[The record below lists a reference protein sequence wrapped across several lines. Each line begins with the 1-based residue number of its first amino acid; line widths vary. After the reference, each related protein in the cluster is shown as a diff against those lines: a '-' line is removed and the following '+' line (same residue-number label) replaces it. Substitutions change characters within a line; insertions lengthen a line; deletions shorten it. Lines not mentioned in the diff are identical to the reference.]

1 MKITDVSIQRPML
14 VAVLVTVLLILGG
27 VSLSRLAIDLWPE
40 MNLPV
45 AAVVTEYPGAG
56 PEEVEQQVTR
66 PLESILAT
74 VSNLDTI
81 QSTSSTGTSTI
92 VLMFDWGTDMN
103 YAALQIRE
111 KVDIIRQ
118 YLPSGVKT
126 PMTFKMDPNMMPI
139 MQLALSSED
148 PRQLKQLTD
157 DVIQPRLERVG
168 GVASVWS
175 AGGVEREIRVLVDPE
190 RLAGYGLTLNSLT
203 QALSAENLNVSG
215 GTVQEGTKDLLVRVT
230 GEFRDLDQVRR
241 VVVGAPGGHPVHLG
255 DVARVE
261 DGHKKITQFSRVD
274 GRPGLSVY
282 IQKQSGA
289 NTVQVARA
297 VHKALDELKKEL
309 PGVRFDVVMDQSEF
323 IERSINHVVKE
334 ILVGGF
340 LAMLVM
346 WIFLRNLR
354 STLIISTSIPISI
367 IGTFVLIYFN
377 DMTLN
382 LITMGGLALGVG
394 LIVDDAIVVLENIYR
409 HRQLGYGLVE
419 AARVGTGEVGG
430 AVIASTL
437 TTMAVFLPVVFVK
450 GLAAQLFTPLAL
462 TVSFAIFTSLV
473 VALTLVPLMASRWLH
488 LEEDPAVPV
497 PEGSASPGGSAPGE
511 RGWRKLY
518 KLSERW
524 FNNLN
529 NAYRRLLE
537 WALNHRRRV
546 IIIVSALFVLSLA
559 AFPLVGFEFM
569 PSMDQG
575 QVSITV
581 EMPRGTSLEET
592 NRVAGRIE
600 KMVQD
605 PWVESIFTGVGFTGT
620 QGMWGESNTDVA
632 QIILQLVDKSRRS
645 VTAEEVAEI
654 LRQRLKNIPGAKIKV
669 SAVEEGGGMM
679 GGSAPVQIQ
688 VRGDDMATLTRL
700 GDRVAEVVRRVPGT
714 REVTS
719 SLQEG
724 RPEVQVLVHRDR
736 AAACGLSPAEVAST
750 VRTAVEGTVATRYRT
765 GGEEVDIR
773 VQLRDGAV
781 TRLPDLSTLTILSPT
796 GASVPLSQVAEIV
809 ETRGPH
815 AINRQDQTRLVT
827 VTAQL
832 AGRDLGSVIKD
843 IQAGLKGLSL
853 PPGYT
858 VEFGGEQEQMA
869 ETFGDLS
876 LALVLAVVLVYLV
889 MVAQF
894 ESALYPFIIMFSVP
908 VTMVGVTFS
917 LLVTGRTF
925 SVPAFIGLIMLVG
938 IVVKNAIVFVDYVNI
953 LRRRGLERREA
964 ILKAGPTRL
973 RPILM
978 TALTAILAM
987 LPMTLGIGEGS
998 EGQAPM
1004 ATVVA
1009 GGLAFSTL
1017 ITLVLVPVIYTIL
1030 DDWKERWQARWAGRR
1045 TARLEAVN
1053 GG

>member
-81 QSTSSTGTSTI
+81 RSTSSMGVSTI

-111 KVDIIRQ
+111 KVDLIRQ
-118 YLPSGVKT
+118 YLPSGAKA
-126 PMTFKMDPNMMPI
+126 PMTVKMDPNMMPI
-139 MQLALSSED
+139 MQLALSAADARE
-148 PRQLKQLTD
+148 LKQITD
-157 DVIQPRLERVG
+157 DIIQPRLERVG

-175 AGGVEREIRVLVDPE
+175 AGGMEREIRVLVDPE

-203 QALSAENLNVSG
+203 QALAAENLNISG

-230 GEFRDLDQVRR
+230 GEFRDLDEVRR
-241 VVVGAPGGHPVHLG
+241 VVVGAPGGQPVHLE

-261 DGHKKITQFSRVD
+261 DGFKEVTQYSRVD
-274 GRPGLSVY
+274 GKPGLTVY

-297 VHKALDELKKEL
+297 VREALDELKKEL
-309 PGVRFDVVMDQSEF
+309 PGVDFHVVMDQSEF
-323 IERSINHVVKE
+323 VERSISHVVKE
-334 ILVGGF
+334 IMVGGF

-409 HRQLGYGLVE
+409 HRQLGYSLVD
-419 AARVGTGEVGG
+419 AALVGTSEVGS

-437 TTMAVFLPVVFVK
+437 TTMAVFLPVVFVQ
-450 GLAAQLFTPLAL
+450 GLAAQVFTPLAL
-462 TVSFAIFTSLV
+462 TVSFSIFTSLI
-473 VALTLVPLMASRWLH
+473 VALTLVPLMSSRWLH
-488 LEEDPAVPV
+488 LEEAPA
-497 PEGSASPGGSAPGE
+497 GDAAGE
-511 RGWRKLY
+511 RSWHRLY
-518 KLSERW
+518 RLSERW

-529 NAYRRLLE
+529 SAYRRLLE

-546 IIIVSALFVLSLA
+546 IATVTVLVVLSVA

-575 QVSITV
+575 QVNITV

-592 NRVAGRIE
+592 NRVATRIE

-605 PWVESIFTGVGFTGT
+605 PWVESVFTGVGFTGT
-620 QGMWGESNTDVA
+620 QGMWGESSTDVA
-632 QIILQLVDKSRRS
+632 QITLQLVDKSRRS
-645 VTAEEVAEI
+645 VTADEVAEI
-654 LRQRLKNIPGAKIKV
+654 LRQRFKDIPGAKIKV
-669 SAVEEGGGMM
+669 SAMEDQSGMM
-679 GGSAPVQIQ
+679 GGTAPVQIQ
-688 VRGDDMATLTRL
+688 VRGDDMGTLTRL

-815 AINRQDQTRLVT
+815 AIDRQDQTRLVT

-858 VEFGGEQEQMA
+858 VEFSGEQEQMA

-876 LALVLAVVLVYLV
+876 LALILAVVLVYLV

-894 ESALYPFIIMFSVP
+894 ESLLYPFIIMFSVP
-908 VTMVGVTFS
+908 VTIVGVTFS
-917 LLVTGRTF
+917 LLVTGRAF
-925 SVPAFIGLIMLVG
+925 SVPAFIGVIMLVG
-938 IVVKNAIVFVDYVNI
+938 IVVKNAIVFVDYVNT

-964 ILKAGPTRL
+964 ILQAGPVRL

-987 LPMTLGIGEGS
+987 LPMALGIGEGS

-1045 TARLEAVN
+1045 TARLEAGN
-1053 GG
+1053 RG

>member
-81 QSTSSTGTSTI
+81 RSTSSMGVSTI

-111 KVDIIRQ
+111 KVDLIRQ
-118 YLPSGVKT
+118 YLPSGAKA
-126 PMTFKMDPNMMPI
+126 PMTVKMDPNMMPI
-139 MQLALSSED
+139 MQLALSAADARE
-148 PRQLKQLTD
+148 LKQITD
-157 DVIQPRLERVG
+157 DIIQPRLERVG

-175 AGGVEREIRVLVDPE
+175 AGGMEREIRVLVDPE
-190 RLAGYGLTLNSLT
+190 RLAGYGLTLNGLT

-241 VVVGAPGGHPVHLG
+241 VVVGAPGGQPVHLG

-274 GRPGLSVY
+274 GKPGLSVY

-419 AARVGTGEVGG
+419 AARVGTSEVGS

-473 VALTLVPLMASRWLH
+473 VALTLVPLMSSRWLH
-488 LEEDPAVPV
+488 LEEAPA
-497 PEGSASPGGSAPGE
+497 GDAAGE
-511 RGWRKLY
+511 RSWHRLY
-518 KLSERW
+518 RLSERW

-529 NAYRRLLE
+529 SAYRRLLE

-546 IIIVSALFVLSLA
+546 IATVTVLVVLSVA

-575 QVSITV
+575 QVNITV

-592 NRVAGRIE
+592 NRVATRIE

-605 PWVESIFTGVGFTGT
+605 PWVESVFTGVGFTGT
-620 QGMWGESNTDVA
+620 QGMWGESSTDVA
-632 QIILQLVDKSRRS
+632 QITLQLVDKSRRS
-645 VTAEEVAEI
+645 VTADEVAEI
-654 LRQRLKNIPGAKIKV
+654 LRQRFKDIPGAKIKV
-669 SAVEEGGGMM
+669 SAMEDQSGMM
-679 GGSAPVQIQ
+679 GGTAPVQIQ
-688 VRGDDMATLTRL
+688 VRGDDMGTLTRL

-773 VQLRDGAV
+773 VQLRDGEV

-815 AINRQDQTRLVT
+815 AIDRQDQTRLVT

-858 VEFGGEQEQMA
+858 VEFSGEQEQMA

-876 LALVLAVVLVYLV
+876 LALILAVVLVYLV

-894 ESALYPFIIMFSVP
+894 ESLLYPFIIMFSVP
-908 VTMVGVTFS
+908 VTIVGVTFS
-917 LLVTGRTF
+917 LLVTGRAF
-925 SVPAFIGLIMLVG
+925 SVPAFIGVIMLVG
-938 IVVKNAIVFVDYVNI
+938 IVVKNAIVFVDYVNT
-953 LRRRGLERREA
+953 LRRRGLKRREA
-964 ILKAGPTRL
+964 ILQAGPVRL

-987 LPMTLGIGEGS
+987 LPMALGIGEGS

-1045 TARLEAVN
+1045 TARLEAGN
-1053 GG
+1053 RG

>member
-1 MKITDVSIQRPML
+1 
-14 VAVLVTVLLILGG
+14 
-27 VSLSRLAIDLWPE
+27 
-40 MNLPV
+40 
-45 AAVVTEYPGAG
+45 
-56 PEEVEQQVTR
+56 
-66 PLESILAT
+66 
-74 VSNLDTI
+74 
-81 QSTSSTGTSTI
+81 
-92 VLMFDWGTDMN
+92 
-103 YAALQIRE
+103 
-111 KVDIIRQ
+111 
-118 YLPSGVKT
+118 
-126 PMTFKMDPNMMPI
+126 
-139 MQLALSSED
+139 
-148 PRQLKQLTD
+148 LKQLVD
-157 DVIQPRLERVG
+157 DVVQPRLERVS

-175 AGGVEREIRVLVDPE
+175 AGGVEREIRVLVDPV
-190 RLAGYGLTLNSLT
+190 RLAGYGLTLNGVT
-203 QALSAENLNVSG
+203 QALAADNLNVSG
-215 GTVQEGTKDLLVRVT
+215 GTVQDGTRDLLVRVT
-230 GEFRDLDQVRR
+230 GEFRDLDQVRQ
-241 VVVGAPGGHPVHLG
+241 VVVGAPGGQPVHLG

-261 DGHKKITQFSRVD
+261 DGQKKMTQFSRVD
-274 GRPGLSVY
+274 GKPGLTVY

-297 VHKALDELKKEL
+297 VRNTLDDLKKEL
-309 PGVRFDVVMDQSEF
+309 PEVRFDVVLDQSQF

-346 WIFLRNLR
+346 WVFLRNLR
-354 STLIISTSIPISI
+354 STLIISTAIPISI

-377 DMTLN
+377 NMTLN
-382 LITMGGLALGVG
+382 MITMGGLALGVG

-419 AARVGTGEVGG
+419 AARVATDEVGG

-473 VALTLVPLMASRWLH
+473 VSLTVTPLMASRWLY
-488 LEEDPAVPV
+488 LEGELPPA
-497 PEGSASPGGSAPGE
+497 AGGAAPGQ
-511 RGWRKLY
+511 RWRKLFE
-518 KLSERW
+518 LSGRW

-529 NAYRRLLE
+529 SAYRRLLE
-537 WALNHRRRV
+537 WALDHRRLVV
-546 IIIVSALFVLSLA
+546 ITVAVLFVLSLA

-581 EMPRGTSLEET
+581 EMPRGTSLDET
-592 NRVAGRIE
+592 NRVAARIE
-600 KMVQD
+600 KMVAA
-605 PWVESIFTGVGFTGT
+605 PWVESVFTGVGFTGT
-620 QGMWGESNTDVA
+620 QGMWGESSGDVA

-645 VTAEEVAEI
+645 VTASEVAEI
-654 LRQRLKNIPGAKIKV
+654 VRQRLKEIPGAKISV
-669 SAVEEGGGMM
+669 SAVEAAGGMM
-679 GGSAPVQIQ
+679 NSGAPVQIK
-688 VRGDDMATLTRL
+688 VRGDDMATLARL
-700 GDRVAEVVRRVPGT
+700 GDRVADLVRRVPGT

-724 RPEVQVLVHRDR
+724 RPEVQVLVNRDR
-736 AAACGLSPAEVAST
+736 AAAFGLSPAEIAAT
-750 VRTAVEGTVATRYRT
+750 VRTAVDGNVATRYRT

-773 VQLRDGAV
+773 VQLRDGSV
-781 TRLPDLSTLTILSPT
+781 TRLPDLSGLTILSPT
-796 GASVPLSQVAEIV
+796 GTCVPLSQVADIV

-815 AINRQDQTRLVT
+815 AIDREGQTRLVT
-827 VTAQL
+827 VSAQL
-832 AGRDLGSVIKD
+832 AGRDLGSVMKD
-843 IQAGLKGLSL
+843 IRAGLKSLTL

-858 VEFGGEQEQMA
+858 VEFGGQQQQMA

-917 LLVTGRTF
+917 LLVTGRAF

-953 LRRRGLERREA
+953 LRRRGMERREA

-987 LPMTLGIGEGS
+987 LPMALGIGTGS

-1004 ATVVA
+1004 ATVVS

-1017 ITLVLVPVIYTIL
+1017 ITLVLVPVVYTIL
-1030 DDWKERWQARWAGRR
+1030 DDWKERWQTRWAGRR
-1045 TARLEAVN
+1045 VTGTLRQVAKE
-1053 GG
+1053 